1 MKRSRLNDVG
11 DFLLFALVA
20 IAIKP
25 GEFPLMEAKLQT
37 QHVSHAK
44 SDVYYKVRDG
54 WDGQRNEK

>member
-25 GEFPLMEAKLQT
+25 EFPLMEAKLQT
-37 QHVSHAK
+37 QHEPRK